1 MSNTPQMMKLH
12 TRCKSMAKQGLVDLK
27 ISIVN
32 VDSDTTAEA
41 VAAEVNAIY
50 DALEHGQCKP
60 LNFKDSRRA
69 A

>member
-1 MSNTPQMMKLH
+1 
-12 TRCKSMAKQGLVDLK
+12 MAKQGLVDLK